1 MKYSISLF
9 LIPDKS
15 FSNNGI
21 LLRSIIIITAQN
33 TILRFKEKNGYA
45 TKRENIYVGSIKKM
59 ENIVIILQKNV
70 KSAYVEGAEMR
81 DVLQEVVE
89 EDLIMNIIILQNT

>member
-1 MKYSISLF
+1 MRVK
-9 LIPDKS
+9 
-15 FSNNGI
+15 
-21 LLRSIIIITAQN
+21 
-33 TILRFKEKNGYA
+33 
-45 TKRENIYVGSIKKM
+45 TKRLKT

-70 KSAYVEGAEMR
+70 KSARVKGAETR